1 MRNRRGAIL
10 IDLLITICIVM
21 ILIPVTM
28 ACISSM
34 KDANRFDPLL
44 QDEIALFQLRKR
56 LILAYDIQYQQK
68 EIRYVYQGREERLS
82 KVNQNLIVQPGTLIF
97 LSQIDDCCFK
107 EENGAVFVVYERDGK
122 SFSKILVHE

>member
-56 LILAYDIQYQQK
+56 LILAYDIQYQQN
-68 EIRYVYQGREERLS
+68 EIRYMYQGREERLS

-97 LSQIDDCCFK
+97 LSQIDDCFFK
-107 EENGAVFVVYERDGK
+107 EENGAVFVIYERDGK
-122 SFSKILVHE
+122 TFAKILLHE